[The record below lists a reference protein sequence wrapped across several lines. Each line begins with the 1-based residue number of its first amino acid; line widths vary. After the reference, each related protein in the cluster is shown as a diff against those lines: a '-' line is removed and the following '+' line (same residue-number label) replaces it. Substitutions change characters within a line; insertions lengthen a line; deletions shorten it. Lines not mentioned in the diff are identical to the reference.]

1 MSHTLPT
8 GSAGPA
14 PRTSAG
20 TAPRASAGRALR
32 LGGGI
37 GSAGFTV
44 MIIVLL
50 VAIVFAANANDVIG
64 WLVVAIAA
72 AWLVFAVVVF
82 LQLRSG
88 VKAAGRK
95 VDQTVDTVRADVA
108 ALRKPVLTGE
118 TVAPAADPMRDT
130 KLDHSFK
137 IVQVQA
143 RVVKEQL
150 ASGEVD
156 REMVDRA
163 LETIHITAANARDMI
178 KGEEGAR

>member
-1 MSHTLPT
+1 MSYSLPT
-8 GSAGPA
+8 GNAGPA
-14 PRTSAG
+14 RSRRSPLGAG
-20 TAPRASAGRALR
+20 VR
-32 LGGGI
+32 LG
-37 GSAGFTV
+37 STAFTV
-44 MIIVLL
+44 MILVLL

-72 AWLVFAVVVF
+72 GWLLFAVIVF

-95 VDQTVDTVRADVA
+95 VDQTVDTMRADVA
-108 ALRKPVLTGE
+108 ALRKPVLAGE
-118 TVAPAADPMRDT
+118 TVAPAVDPMRDT

-150 ASGEVD
+150 AAGADLD
-156 REMVDRA
+156 RDMVDRA
-163 LETIHITAANARDMI
+163 LETIHITSANARDMLTDDA
-178 KGEEGAR
+178 GGAR

>member
-1 MSHTLPT
+1 V
-8 GSAGPA
+8 
-14 PRTSAG
+14 
-20 TAPRASAGRALR
+20 R
-32 LGGGI
+32 LG
-37 GSAGFTV
+37 STAFTV
-44 MIIVLL
+44 MILVLL

-72 AWLVFAVVVF
+72 GWLLFAVIVF

-95 VDQTVDTVRADVA
+95 VDRTVDTMRADVA
-108 ALRKPVLTGE
+108 ALRKPVLAGE
-118 TVAPAADPMRDT
+118 TVAPAVDPMRDT

-150 ASGEVD
+150 AAGADLD
-156 REMVDRA
+156 RDMVDRA
-163 LETIHITAANARDMI
+163 LETIHITSANARDMLTDDA
-178 KGEEGAR
+178 GGAR